1 MKSSMTCRNLLLFA
15 LVVLLSSCS
24 LFHQR
29 QHDDV
34 VVSVNGH
41 YLTSSELAAITR
53 SASMPED
60 SALLADRYIRQWAS
74 AILFYDKATAY
85 QDSTIEGLVD
95 DYRRSLYVNAYEQK
109 LVTSRMSHYVADTTI
124 AQFYE
129 EHREQFLLHENLVKG
144 VLLIIPND
152 APKQDKLRKWLA
164 TLNEDNI
171 EKIEKYAYQYASGYE
186 LFLDGFK
193 PANQIVL
200 RMPLDADVV
209 QSELRDKELISI
221 SDSVNTYFLQVVDK
235 RLIGEFMPLEYAHD
249 AIRDILLSYRQV
261 EFLHEQRDALYED
274 AVRFNRVKF
283 YDN

>member
-1 MKSSMTCRNLLLFA
+1 MKSSMIYRYLLFFTLALLLP
-15 LVVLLSSCS
+15 SCS
-24 LFHQR
+24 LFHQH

-85 QDSTIEGLVD
+85 QDSTIEDLVD